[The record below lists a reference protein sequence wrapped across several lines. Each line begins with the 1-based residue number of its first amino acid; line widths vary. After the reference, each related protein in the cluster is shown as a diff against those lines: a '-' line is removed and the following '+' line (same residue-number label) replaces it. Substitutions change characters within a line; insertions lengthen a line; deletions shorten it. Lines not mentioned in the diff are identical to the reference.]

1 MVTVIEQEIY
11 ASSLCFYGTT
21 RPTDTGTAISLGES
35 FALDVSSLFLYRNRE
50 PNPAGGVTPT
60 PKIVNRIS
68 IEPLW
73 DVSYITPSSIVV
85 GASTFT
91 AYFADVLAQPFIAS
105 QRLNNLTQN
114 FFGFSATADLEWK
127 TNQYGPGGSMISPVV
142 HQYENDVHYSDKF
155 VLHPWEDLKFKLQGA
170 TLVDD
175 FPGSTSPVLAA
186 RKAVWEQQWVSNPN
200 PVLKVRVELEE
211 FNPSS
216 QYYKRVSLNDVTP
229 KSGGYELYSDE
240 NIMLLDLRTSSPTL
254 LEKPF
259 DRLSSLNNF
268 QLDNLDFRSAFPW
281 GGKTPSKFMYS
292 IILHTEGAPTAT
304 RYIRKY
310 IKFDA
315 GTTSNLEING
325 LLKDIGPLTIEV
337 GQYLT
342 AVIYEFESRIV
353 VSTEALTAR
362 QMPAF
367 WLNGSIT

>member
-1 MVTVIEQEIY
+1 
-11 ASSLCFYGTT
+11 
-21 RPTDTGTAISLGES
+21 
-35 FALDVSSLFLYRNRE
+35 
-50 PNPAGGVTPT
+50 
-60 PKIVNRIS
+60 
-68 IEPLW
+68 
-73 DVSYITPSSIVV
+73 
-85 GASTFT
+85 
-91 AYFADVLAQPFIAS
+91 
-105 QRLNNLTQN
+105 
-114 FFGFSATADLEWK
+114 
-127 TNQYGPGGSMISPVV
+127 
-142 HQYENDVHYSDKF
+142 
-155 VLHPWEDLKFKLQGA
+155 
-170 TLVDD
+170 
-175 FPGSTSPVLAA
+175 
-186 RKAVWEQQWVSNPN
+186 
-200 PVLKVRVELEE
+200 
-211 FNPSS
+211 
-216 QYYKRVSLNDVTP
+216 
-229 KSGGYELYSDE
+229 
-240 NIMLLDLRTSSPTL
+240 MLLDLRTSSPTL

-342 AVIYEFESRIV
+342 AVIYQFESRIV
-353 VSTEALTAR
+353 ISTEALTAR